1 MEWQEEAERL
11 RIVLERVHHQESEL
25 VAKKHEI
32 AEVQKVLSD
41 ARLAVH
47 DESQQ
52 YMKLKREHNF
62 MISKK

>member
-1 MEWQEEAERL
+1 
-11 RIVLERVHHQESEL
+11 LERVHLQESEL

-47 DESQQ
+47 DE
-52 YMKLKREHNF
+52 R
-62 MISKK
+62 